1 MEFRQEF
8 LNEFLKTVKDIL
20 VEGDLERLKLAKEF
34 LGFDNK
40 TFGDFLAPLF
50 KGELE
55 LVLHHKQALPNYP
68 QSLAT
73 VSSEDHV
80 RLSKG
85 KAPLHDVVVPSV
97 ADIDVLT
104 TDEMITKSET
114 DYSEEEGEPSYK
126 WCPRIFSPT
135 ANGDLCGVVLLTER
149 GFEIEDVETGEV
161 LYDHN
166 FEVYKRF
173 DLSNGLVISFS
184 VLGSR
189 IFNITYETEI
199 EVNNGMVYIS
209 NCPINRDEEGYYIP
223 SDANGNS
230 LRDHGS
236 RCGVFNLND
245 YLVKQYRL
253 TTALSVDLVVKVG
266 ELPRIAWVHHDNQ
279 IKPTN
284 TPHTPVSSNSSRTF
298 SKYDFDLKG
307 KKIAIIGLPKSQVE
321 RFKSLVL
328 NEKGAEELEFIASSS
343 HNDTEF
349 VPDKLKDFDVI
360 IVVKR
365 FVGHSTLNGLKSL
378 LGGSS
383 AQLVSSSSH
392 GLDDLERALYRGVKG
407 YPSEEGA
414 TVVDY
419 PLL

>member
-1 MEFRQEF
+1 MDFREEF
-8 LNEFLKTVKDIL
+8 LNEFRKTIKDIL
-20 VEGDLERLKLAKEF
+20 LEGDLERLKLAKEF

-40 TFGDFLAPLF
+40 AFGDYLAPLL
-50 KGELE
+50 KEEQE
-55 LVLHHKQALPNYP
+55 LVLHHTLAHSETP
-68 QSLAT
+68 QNLVA
-73 VSSEDHV
+73 VSSEDHAL
-80 RLSKG
+80 LSEG
-85 KAPLHDVVVPSV
+85 QAPQTSTIE
-97 ADIDVLT
+97 AEIGYS
-104 TDEMITKSET
+104 DEAEYT
-114 DYSEEEGEPSYK
+114 EEEPSYK
-126 WCPRIFSPT
+126 WCPRVFSKG
-135 ANGDLCGVVLLTER
+135 ANGNLCGVVLLTER

-161 LYDHN
+161 LYAHN

-184 VLGSR
+184 LSGPR
-189 IFNITYETEI
+189 IFDITYETEL
-199 EVNNGMVYIS
+199 EVHNDMAYIP
-209 NCPINRDEEGYYIP
+209 NCPINKDEEGYYIP
-223 SDANGNS
+223 SDAEGNS

-245 YLVKQYRL
+245 YLVKNFRL
-253 TTALSVDLVVKVG
+253 ASALSIDLVVKKG

-279 IKPTN
+279 IKQTF
-284 TPHTPVSSNSSRTF
+284 TSTTAASSKPSRTF

-328 NEKGAEELEFIASSS
+328 IEKKAEELEFIESSS
-343 HNDTEF
+343 RNDTE
-349 VPDKLKDFDVI
+349 VAPDKLKDFDIVV
-360 IVVKR
+360 VVKR
-365 FVGHSTLNGLKSL
+365 FVSHSTINILKSV
-378 LGGSS
+378 LGSSS

-392 GLDDLERALYRGVKG
+392 GLDGLERALYRGVKG

>member
-1 MEFRQEF
+1 MEFREEF
-8 LNEFLKTVKDIL
+8 LNEFRKTIKDIL
-20 VEGDLERLKLAKEF
+20 VEGDLERLEFAKEF
-34 LGFDNK
+34 LSFDNK

-50 KGELE
+50 KEE
-55 LVLHHKQALPNYP
+55 QDLVLHHY
-68 QSLAT
+68 LARSDSPSNLVA
-73 VSSEDHV
+73 VSSEDHA
-80 RLSKG
+80 LLPKG
-85 KAPLHDVVVPSV
+85 QAPQTPTTEEVVGYS
-97 ADIDVLT
+97 
-104 TDEMITKSET
+104 DETE
-114 DYSEEEGEPSYK
+114 YPEEETPSYK
-126 WCPRIFSPT
+126 WCPCVFSPS
-135 ANGDLCGVVLLTER
+135 ANGNLCGVVLLTER

-199 EVNNGMVYIS
+199 EVNNGMVYIP
-209 NCPINRDEEGYYIP
+209 NCPINRDEEGYYIS
-223 SDANGNS
+223 SDASGNS

-253 TTALSVDLVVKVG
+253 AAALSVDLVVKVG

-284 TPHTPVSSNSSRTF
+284 TPHTPVSFNSPRTF

-328 NEKGAEELEFIASSS
+328 TEKKAEELEFIDSSS
-343 HNDTEF
+343 HNDTEV

-360 IVVKR
+360 VVVKR
-365 FVGHSTLNGLKSL
+365 FVGHSTINVLKSL
-378 LGGSS
+378 LGSSS
-383 AQLVSSSSH
+383 ARLVSSSSQ
-392 GLDDLERALYRGVKG
+392 GLDGLERALYRGVKG
-407 YPSEEGA
+407 YPSDEGA
-414 TVVDY
+414 TAVDY

>member
-1 MEFRQEF
+1 MDFREEF
-8 LNEFLKTVKDIL
+8 LNEFRKTIKDIL
-20 VEGDLERLKLAKEF
+20 LEGDLERLKLAKEF

-40 TFGDFLAPLF
+40 AFGDYLAPLL
-50 KGELE
+50 KEEQE
-55 LVLHHKQALPNYP
+55 LVLHHTLAHSETP
-68 QSLAT
+68 QNLVA
-73 VSSEDHV
+73 VSSEDHAL
-80 RLSKG
+80 LSEG
-85 KAPLHDVVVPSV
+85 QAPQTSTIE
-97 ADIDVLT
+97 AEIGYS
-104 TDEMITKSET
+104 DEAEYT
-114 DYSEEEGEPSYK
+114 EEEPSYK
-126 WCPRIFSPT
+126 WCPHVFSKG
-135 ANGDLCGVVLLTER
+135 ANGNLCGIVLLTER

-161 LYDHN
+161 LYAHN

-184 VLGSR
+184 LSGPR
-189 IFNITYETEI
+189 IFDITYETEL
-199 EVNNGMVYIS
+199 EVHNDMAYIP
-209 NCPINRDEEGYYIP
+209 NCPINKDEEGYYIP
-223 SDANGNS
+223 SDAEGNS

-245 YLVKQYRL
+245 YLVKNFRL
-253 TTALSVDLVVKVG
+253 ASALSIDLVVKKG

-279 IKPTN
+279 IKQTF
-284 TPHTPVSSNSSRTF
+284 TSTTAASSKPSRTF

-328 NEKGAEELEFIASSS
+328 IEKKAEELEFIESSS
-343 HNDTEF
+343 RNDTE
-349 VPDKLKDFDVI
+349 VAPDKLKDFDIVV
-360 IVVKR
+360 VVKR
-365 FVGHSTLNGLKSL
+365 FVSHSTINILKSV
-378 LGGSS
+378 LGSSS

-392 GLDDLERALYRGVKG
+392 GLDGLERALYRGVKG

>member
-1 MEFRQEF
+1 MNFTDNF
-8 LNEFLKTVKDIL
+8 LNEFRKVMKEIL
-20 VEGDLERLKLAKEF
+20 LDGDLERLKLAKEF

-40 TFGDFLAPLF
+40 AFGDFLVPLF
-50 KGELE
+50 KEE
-55 LVLHHKQALPNYP
+55 QDLVLHHY
-68 QSLAT
+68 LARSDSPSNLVA
-73 VSSEDHV
+73 VSSEDHA
-80 RLSKG
+80 LLPKG
-85 KAPLHDVVVPSV
+85 QAPQTLMTEEVVGYS
-97 ADIDVLT
+97 
-104 TDEMITKSET
+104 DETE
-114 DYSEEEGEPSYK
+114 YPEEETPSYK

-199 EVNNGMVYIS
+199 EVNNGMVYIP
-209 NCPINRDEEGYYIP
+209 NCPINKDEEGYYIP
-223 SDANGNS
+223 SDAEGNS
-230 LRDHGS
+230 LRDYGS

-245 YLVKQYRL
+245 YLVKTYRL
-253 TTALSVDLVVKVG
+253 ATALSVDLVVKVG

-279 IKPTN
+279 IKPIN
-284 TPHTPVSSNSSRTF
+284 TPHTAVSSNSSRTF

-328 NEKGAEELEFIASSS
+328 TEKKAEELEFIDSSS
-343 HNDTEF
+343 CNDTE
-349 VPDKLKDFDVI
+349 VAPEKLKNFDVV

-365 FVGHSTLNGLKSL
+365 FVGHSTINILKSIL
-378 LGGSS
+378 GSS
-383 AQLVSSSSH
+383 STQLVSSSSH
-392 GLDDLERALYRGVKG
+392 GLDGLERALYRGAKG

>member
-1 MEFRQEF
+1 MTEEVVGYSD
-8 LNEFLKTVKDIL
+8 ET
-20 VEGDLERLKLAKEF
+20 E
-34 LGFDNK
+34 
-40 TFGDFLAPLF
+40 
-50 KGELE
+50 
-55 LVLHHKQALPNYP
+55 YP
-68 QSLAT
+68 
-73 VSSEDHV
+73 
-80 RLSKG
+80 
-85 KAPLHDVVVPSV
+85 
-97 ADIDVLT
+97 
-104 TDEMITKSET
+104 
-114 DYSEEEGEPSYK
+114 EEETPSYK

-199 EVNNGMVYIS
+199 EVNNGMVYIP
-209 NCPINRDEEGYYIP
+209 NCPINKDEEGYYIP
-223 SDANGNS
+223 SDAEGNS
-230 LRDHGS
+230 LRDYGS

-245 YLVKQYRL
+245 YLVKTYRL
-253 TTALSVDLVVKVG
+253 ATALSVDLVVKVG

-279 IKPTN
+279 IKPIN
-284 TPHTPVSSNSSRTF
+284 TPHTAVSSNSSRTF

-328 NEKGAEELEFIASSS
+328 TEKKAEELEFIDSSS
-343 HNDTEF
+343 CNDTE
-349 VPDKLKDFDVI
+349 VAPEKLKNFDVV

-365 FVGHSTLNGLKSL
+365 FVGHSTINILKSIL
-378 LGGSS
+378 GSS
-383 AQLVSSSSH
+383 STQLVSSSSH
-392 GLDDLERALYRGVKG
+392 GLDGLERALYRGAKG

>member
-1 MEFRQEF
+1 MNFREDF
-8 LNEFLKTVKDIL
+8 LNEFRKTIKDIL

-40 TFGDFLAPLF
+40 AFGDFLAPLL
-50 KGELE
+50 KEEQELTI
-55 LVLHHKQALPNYP
+55 HHHLAHSETP
-68 QSLAT
+68 QNMVA
-73 VSSEDHV
+73 VSSEDHTL
-80 RLSKG
+80 LSEG
-85 KAPLHDVVVPSV
+85 KAPQVP
-97 ADIDVLT
+97 
-104 TDEMITKSET
+104 IT
-114 DYSEEEGEPSYK
+114 EEEEEVGSSKEQEHQEEEPSYK
-126 WCPRIFSPT
+126 WCPRVFSKG
-135 ANGDLCGVVLLTER
+135 ANGNLCGVVLLTER

-161 LYDHN
+161 LYAHN

-184 VLGSR
+184 LSGPR
-189 IFNITYETEI
+189 IFDITYETEL
-199 EVNNGMVYIS
+199 EVHNGMAYIP
-209 NCPINRDEEGYYIP
+209 NCPINKDEEGYYIP
-223 SDANGNS
+223 SDAEGNS

-245 YLVKQYRL
+245 YLVKNFRL
-253 TTALSVDLVVKVG
+253 ASALSIDLVVKKG

-279 IKPTN
+279 IKQTF
-284 TPHTPVSSNSSRTF
+284 TSTTAASSKPSRTF

-328 NEKGAEELEFIASSS
+328 IEKKAEELEFIESSS
-343 HNDTEF
+343 RNDTE
-349 VPDKLKDFDVI
+349 VAPDKLKDFDIVV
-360 IVVKR
+360 VVKR
-365 FVGHSTLNGLKSL
+365 FVSHSTINILKSV
-378 LGGSS
+378 LGSSS

-392 GLDDLERALYRGVKG
+392 GLDGLERALYRGVKG